1 MSNSAAD
8 YYHLSESL
16 SHINNVANN
25 LADSIAALEKAI
37 ALDPAVYDTDT
48 NRETIKLGKA
58 ALAQQAEAASPK
70 RKKIGRYPL
79 TEDFV

>member
-1 MSNSAAD
+1 
-8 YYHLSESL
+8 
-16 SHINNVANN
+16 
-25 LADSIAALEKAI
+25 
-37 ALDPAVYDTDT
+37 DPAVYDTDT

-79 TEDFV
+79 TEDFVGDLPALIKKHIAFDLRNEEKFISRATRFFTMGSC